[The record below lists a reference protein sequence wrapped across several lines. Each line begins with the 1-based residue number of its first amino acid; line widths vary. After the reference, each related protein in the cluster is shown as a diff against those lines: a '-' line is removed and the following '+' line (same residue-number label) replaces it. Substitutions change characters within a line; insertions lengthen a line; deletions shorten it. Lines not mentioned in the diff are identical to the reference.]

1 MPSTSSAEDDQ
12 PRDRGRPRIPRRIK
26 VVLVRREYPDVRKLA
41 KVLRG
46 LHSYDEVRLT
56 EQQHRDREFD
66 DESR

>member
-1 MPSTSSAEDDQ
+1 M
-12 PRDRGRPRIPRRIK
+12 
-26 VVLVRREYPDVRKLA
+26 RREYPDVRKLA